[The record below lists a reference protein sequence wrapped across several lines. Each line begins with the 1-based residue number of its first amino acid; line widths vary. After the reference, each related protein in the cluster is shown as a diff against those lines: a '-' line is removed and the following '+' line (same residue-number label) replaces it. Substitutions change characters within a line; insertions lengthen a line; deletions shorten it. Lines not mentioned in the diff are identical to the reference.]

1 MPTTPAERKALMFL
15 GAVAVLGVGARVVA
29 KVRGGGDHVGAM
41 QPALER
47 QLARAEGEARRA
59 KVERAEREAG
69 KGKKKEKTGKKPGT
83 QSAARRRSRDS
94 SATATGGATASVIDI
109 DTADTLQLAT
119 LPGVGPGLARRIVE
133 DRARHGAFGGAAA
146 LDQVPGVGPRL
157 LERLAPRV
165 TFSGPPRPIHG
176 KSPADG
182 ATGRGMSHAAG
193 RRRRATR

>member
-15 GAVAVLGVGARVVA
+15 GAIAVLGAGARVYA
-29 KVRGGGDHVGAM
+29 SVRGGDHVGAM

-47 QLARAEGEARRA
+47 QLARAEGEARKA
-59 KVERAEREAG
+59 KAERAEREAG
-69 KGKKKEKTGKKPGT
+69 KGKKKVGKKASGAPAT
-83 QSAARRRSRDS
+83 RRRSRDS
-94 SATATGGATASVIDI
+94 TTTASDHAAAVIDV

-119 LPGVGPGLARRIVE
+119 LPGVGPGLARRIVQ
-133 DRARHGAFGGAAA
+133 DRETHGAFGGVAA

-157 LERLAPRV
+157 LERLAARV